1 MPRDYYDVLGL
12 GRGASAEE
20 IKMAYRKLASQLH
33 PDRNPGNKEAEAKY
47 KELSNAYDVLSDAE
61 KKQQY
66 DTFGSTGGPG
76 GYPGG
81 AGGAGGAGFDP
92 RAAEEMFGNMFGGGG
107 GAAGGFDFGSVFGG
121 GGGGKRGGK
130 RRPAPPQE
138 QEADLSVPFLTA
150 AQGGTIGITI
160 GGKSIDV
167 KIPVG
172 FEEGKKLRVPASA
185 TGSVDVILKIKIEAH
200 PWFKRDGNDLTVE
213 IPVTVPE
220 AVLGAK
226 VDVPTLGGDLLTVK
240 LPAGTGSGSRIRL
253 KGQGI
258 SGGDLYAVVKVVVP
272 TKPTDEVKTLL
283 EEWAKVETEQP
294 RINSPWWRG

>member
-1 MPRDYYDVLGL
+1 MPRDYYEVLGL
-12 GRGASAEE
+12 SRGASAEE
-20 IKMAYRKLASQLH
+20 IKKAYRKLASQLH
-33 PDRNPGNKEAEAKY
+33 PDRNPGDKVAEAKY
-47 KELSNAYDVLSDAE
+47 KELTNAYEVLSDAE

-66 DTFGSTGGPG
+66 DTFGSTTGPG
-76 GYPGG
+76 GHPGG
-81 AGGAGGAGFDP
+81 PGGAGFDP

-107 GAAGGFDFGSVFGG
+107 AGGFDFGNMF
-121 GGGGKRGGK
+121 GGGGKRGGGK

-172 FEEGKKLRVPASA
+172 FEDGRKLRVPASA
-185 TGSVDVILKIKIEAH
+185 TGSVDVILKIKIEPH
-200 PWFKRDGNDLTVE
+200 PWFKRDGNDLSVE

-240 LPAGTGSGSRIRL
+240 LPAGTGSGSKIRL

-258 SGGDLYAVVKVVVP
+258 TGGDLYAVIKVVVP
-272 TKPTDEVKTLL
+272 TKPSDEIKSLL
-283 EEWAKVETEQP
+283 EQWAKVETEQP
-294 RINSPWWRG
+294 RNASPWWRG

>member
-1 MPRDYYDVLGL
+1 MPRDYYEVLGL
-12 GRGASAEE
+12 SRGASAEE
-20 IKMAYRKLASQLH
+20 IKKAYRKLASQLH
-33 PDRNPGNKEAEAKY
+33 PDRNPGNKEAESKY
-47 KELSNAYDVLSDAE
+47 KELSNAYDVLSDPE

-81 AGGAGGAGFDP
+81 AGGAGFDP

-107 GAAGGFDFGSVFGG
+107 AGGFDFGSVFGG
-121 GGGGKRGGK
+121 AGGKRGGK

-172 FEEGKKLRVPASA
+172 FEEGRKLRVPASA
-185 TGSVDVILKIKIEAH
+185 TGSVDVILKIKIEPH

-213 IPVTVPE
+213 VPVTVPE

-240 LPAGTGSGSRIRL
+240 LPAGTSSGSKIRL

-258 SGGDLYAVVKVVVP
+258 SGGDLYAMIKVVVP
-272 TKPTDEVKTLL
+272 TKPTEEVKSLL
-283 EEWAKVETEQP
+283 EQWAKTETEQP
-294 RINSPWWRG
+294 RKSSPWWRGS